1 MEETNEIRERYIS
14 DTEEGYPFVRI
25 KQLGDGSDEYVIEG
39 NPDGLKKLSEGLI
52 NLSNDQP
59 AGVENLMHSSSD
71 VYIAYC
77 QKYEG
82 VVPKRL
88 EVREQTLKDKLIDY
102 SISALL
108 LSIPVFALIGLGSSI
123 YWLIS

>member
-1 MEETNEIRERYIS
+1 MEETNEIKRGDS
-14 DTEEGYPFVRI
+14 DTEEYYPFVRI
-25 KQLGDGSDEYVIEG
+25 IQLGDGSDEYAIEG
-39 NPDGLKKLSEGLI
+39 NSDGLKKLSEGLI

-59 AGVENLMHSSSD
+59 HEIGNLMHSSSD

-82 VVPKRL
+82 VVPKDS
-88 EVREQTLKDKLIDY
+88 EVREQSLKDKLIDY

-108 LSIPVFALIGLGSSI
+108 LSIPVFALIGLISSI
-123 YWLIS
+123 YWLLN